1 MGDRQQV
8 PGEGDLV
15 KSRDYLKKVESIK
28 PVIIIY
34 LNKQM
39 GSLHHWSPICC
50 VVNINSYQNDRTIKN
65 VEVKKGSPNKKEK
78 VLTYKYFIYSGKSK
92 ERKNQNKTKCV
103 VCFSSNLSLRGWNK
117 RFSLCNMNVLWC
129 SDFVTLRFP

>member
-39 GSLHHWSPICC
+39 GSLHH
-50 VVNINSYQNDRTIKN
+50 
-65 VEVKKGSPNKKEK
+65 
-78 VLTYKYFIYSGKSK
+78 
-92 ERKNQNKTKCV
+92 
-103 VCFSSNLSLRGWNK
+103 
-117 RFSLCNMNVLWC
+117 
-129 SDFVTLRFP
+129 